1 MIFSKLKK
9 KYLRYFKNLV
19 ILIFL
24 YIKDFFYKRDKKYK
38 INFVTE
44 KANWSIKW
52 DGKYIKSSL
61 KEKLKKE
68 VVLLSNY
75 PSTGISGKKV
85 IHFGSQYMWVDWYK
99 FLPKKNKYIVSFFHG
114 KPSDGYEVKR
124 HIDEFI
130 SSKDY
135 LFKVITAS
143 SIVKKRLLD
152 WGFSKEKIYQI
163 PIGVDTNLFTPP
175 NDNTKFL
182 IREKLGFKP
191 NEFIVGSFQK
201 DGMGWGQGNIP
212 KYIKGPD
219 LLVQTLELIAKNLPI
234 SVLLTGPA
242 RGYVKNELSKRNI
255 KFKHIYLDSYLDIVN
270 YYNAL
275 DLYIVSSREEGGP
288 KAIVESMARGV
299 PIVSTDVGMARD
311 FITDNLNGGL
321 ALNFDPYEL
330 AQKSI
335 NILINKNKKELIRK
349 ARKDVMRA
357 DWNNIANLYWDKV
370 YMQANKEL
378 TS

>member
-1 MIFSKLKK
+1 MIFSILKK
-9 KYLRYFKNLV
+9 KYLRYSKNLV

-24 YIKDFFYKRDKKYK
+24 IIKDFFYKRDKKYK

-175 NDNTKFL
+175 NDNTRFL

-288 KAIVESMARGV
+288 KAIVESMASGV

>member
-1 MIFSKLKK
+1 M
-9 KYLRYFKNLV
+9 
-19 ILIFL
+19 
-24 YIKDFFYKRDKKYK
+24 
-38 INFVTE
+38 
-44 KANWSIKW
+44 
-52 DGKYIKSSL
+52 
-61 KEKLKKE
+61 
-68 VVLLSNY
+68 
-75 PSTGISGKKV
+75 
-85 IHFGSQYMWVDWYK
+85 
-99 FLPKKNKYIVSFFHG
+99 
-114 KPSDGYEVKR
+114 
-124 HIDEFI
+124 
-130 SSKDY
+130 
-135 LFKVITAS
+135 
-143 SIVKKRLLD
+143 
-152 WGFSKEKIYQI
+152 
-163 PIGVDTNLFTPP
+163 
-175 NDNTKFL
+175 

-288 KAIVESMARGV
+288 KAIVESMASGV

-370 YMQANKEL
+370 YMQAIKEFR
-378 TS
+378 S